1 MPRPGARD
9 VRQSPPVFADP
20 VAWHALDVA
29 TTLERLDTSDQ
40 GLASDEAAARLARY
54 GPNRLRVTPPVSA
67 WKILVAQFRGLIVV
81 LLTAATL
88 VAAATGDRADAVAI
102 AAVLALNAALGFTT
116 ELRARR
122 AMEALRALES
132 PTATVVRDAAPREI
146 AADGLV
152 PGDVIILEAGRSV
165 PADGRLIE
173 VAELRAVEAPLTGE
187 SMPGSKRADVVLD
200 ATTVL
205 GERRN
210 LVFQG
215 TSVVAGAGRAVVV
228 ATGDATEVGQIGV
241 MTTALGEEP
250 TPLERRLDALGRRLV
265 WIALAVAGVVAGISL
280 ARGAPWNEV
289 FALGVALAVAAVPE
303 GLPVVATVALAIGV
317 SRLARR
323 RALVRRLP
331 AVETLGSVT
340 IVCTDKTGTLTAGE
354 MTVTTLVLG
363 GQEIVVTS
371 AGYGP
376 EGALIHGDRLVTAE
390 QFPPLRDALGV
401 GALANRADVVRDNG
415 QWRAVGDPTEAALLV
430 VAAKGGVD
438 RAALRASLPEVA
450 QLPFS
455 SERKWMATFHRASS
469 GLVAFAKGAPDR
481 IIARCAREVE
491 PDGAERDLD
500 EAGRMRLLEWN
511 ARLAERGLRVLA
523 VARGNVARATEA
535 DVRDLTFLGLVGITD
550 PPAAGV
556 RETVVTLDDAGIRT
570 VMVTGDQRL
579 TAMAVAGALA
589 LVHGEVKVLDAQE
602 LAAMDDPTLLERLR
616 DVSVLCRVSPADK
629 LRIVS
634 ALQQRGDIVAMLGD
648 GVNDAAALR
657 KADIGVAMG
666 VRGTDVAKDAADMV
680 LADDRFTTVGAAVEE
695 GRVVFDNI
703 RKFVFYLFSCNLA
716 EVVVLFG
723 AGVAGASALLTP
735 LQILWLNLVTD
746 TFPAL
751 ALAVEPAEPGVMRR
765 PPRDPDEAILS
776 PKFLAGVTFYAL
788 LIAGMTLT
796 AFLVVGA
803 GDAEVGRTAAFMT
816 LALAQALHLGN
827 ARSRSAVVSPARA
840 VANRWALAAVLLV
853 IGLQVLVLVEPR
865 LRATLGLTPLGIRAW
880 GGILA
885 FSLVP
890 ALVGQLLKLAR
901 RGRPDELLRERGEK
915 ADRRGH
921 MAT

>member
-1 MPRPGARD
+1 MLGARDSAGGRRPLTVPRPEARD
-9 VRQSPPVFADP
+9 VRHSRSAAADAA
-20 VAWHALDVA
+20 AWHTLDGA
-29 TTLERLDTSDQ
+29 TTLERLGTSDR
-40 GLASDEAAARLARY
+40 GLSSEDAATRRAQY
-54 GPNRLRVTPPVSA
+54 GPNRLRVTPPVPA
-67 WKILVAQFRGLIVV
+67 WKILLAQFRGLIVV
-81 LLTAATL
+81 LLAAATV
-88 VAAATGDRADAVAI
+88 VAVVTGDRADALAI
-102 AAVLALNAALGFTT
+102 AVVLALNAALGFTT

-122 AMEALRALES
+122 AMEALRSLES
-132 PTATVVRDAAPREI
+132 PTATVVRDGVPREI
-146 AADGLV
+146 TADGLV
-152 PGDVIILEAGRSV
+152 PGDVIVLEAGRSV
-165 PADGRLIE
+165 PADARLIE
-173 VAELRAVEAPLTGE
+173 VAELRAVEASLTGE
-187 SMPGSKRADVVLD
+187 SMPVSKRATVTLD
-200 ATTVL
+200 AATVL
-205 GERRN
+205 GERVN

-265 WIALAVAGVVAGISL
+265 WVALGVAGVVAGLSL

-323 RALVRRLP
+323 RTLVRRLP

-363 GQEIVVTS
+363 NREFHVIGT
-371 AGYGP
+371 GYGP
-376 EGALIHGDRLVTAE
+376 EGAFMGDDDRLVSARE
-390 QFPPLRDALGV
+390 LPRLRDALGV

-415 QWRAVGDPTEAALLV
+415 HWRAVGDPTEAALLV
-430 VAAKGGVD
+430 AATKAGMD

-450 QLPFS
+450 QVPFS
-455 SERKWMATFHRASS
+455 SERKWMATFHRAPA
-469 GLVAFAKGAPDR
+469 GLMACAKGAPDR
-481 IIARCAREVE
+481 IIARCARELA
-491 PDGAERDLD
+491 PDDTERALD
-500 EAGRMRLLEWN
+500 EAARARLHDWN
-511 ARLAERGLRVLA
+511 ERLAEHGLRVLA
-523 VARGNVARATEA
+523 LARGVVDHAEEDA
-535 DVRDLTFLGLVGITD
+535 VRDLTFLGLVGIAD

-556 RETVVTLDDAGIRT
+556 HETVEALGEAGIRT

-579 TAMAVAGALA
+579 TAVAVARELGLVRGAA
-589 LVHGEVKVLDAQE
+589 RVLDAQE
-602 LAAMDDPTLLERLR
+602 LEALDDQALLERMR
-616 DVSVLCRVSPADK
+616 DVNVLCRVSPADK

-634 ALQQRGDIVAMLGD
+634 ALQQRGDIIAMLGD

-680 LADDRFTTVGAAVEE
+680 LADDRFATIGAAVEE

-716 EVVVLFG
+716 EVAVLFG
-723 AGVAGASALLTP
+723 AGVAGTPAILTP

-765 PPRDPDEAILS
+765 RPRDPQEAILS
-776 PKFLAGVTFYAL
+776 ASFLRGVAFYAL
-788 LIAGMTLT
+788 LIGGVTLA
-796 AFLVVGA
+796 AFLLIGA
-803 GDAEVGRTAAFMT
+803 RDAGAGRTAAFMT
-816 LALAQALHLGN
+816 LALSQALHLGN

-840 VANRWALAAVLLV
+840 IANRWALGAVLLV
-853 IGLQVLVLVEPR
+853 IGLQVVVVVVPG
-865 LRATLGLTPLGIRAW
+865 LRTTLGLAPLGIEAW
-880 GGILA
+880 LGIFVL
-885 FSLVP
+885 SLVP
-890 ALVGQLLKLAR
+890 ATVGQVLKLAM
-901 RGRPDELLRERGEK
+901 RGRPD
-915 ADRRGH
+915 
-921 MAT
+921 